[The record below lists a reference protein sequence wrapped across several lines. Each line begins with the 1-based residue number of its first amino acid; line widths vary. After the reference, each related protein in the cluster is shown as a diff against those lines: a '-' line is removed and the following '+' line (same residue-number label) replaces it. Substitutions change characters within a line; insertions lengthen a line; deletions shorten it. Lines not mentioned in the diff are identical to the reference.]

1 MSKNALVLDDH
12 YGDNGAVQ
20 ERIRRLMH
28 DLGHVDDENQ
38 LLYTFHGLRKNACC
52 YLLETGLSDTDVG
65 AILGMTPETVRHY
78 GKRARAYMI
87 AVGASEKMSSVTPL
101 KMGR

>member
-1 MSKNALVLDDH
+1 MAVPVHPWWREEIGKVEKKAVALLYDRSGRPFSGEDRI
-12 YGDNGAVQ
+12 Q

-52 YLLETGLSDTDVG
+52 YLLES
-65 AILGMTPETVRHY
+65 
-78 GKRARAYMI
+78 KRKNLPTF
-87 AVGASEKMSSVTPL
+87 S
-101 KMGR
+101 